1 MTTFKDQIRTYWDAD
16 SATYDDSSGH
26 KPRTVLELAAWSG
39 TLTRLLP
46 PKPAKVLDVGAGTG
60 FLSVLLARQGYD
72 VSALDLSSGMLE
84 RLRENAAAANV
95 EVKTI
100 EGDAEHPPKG
110 TFDAIVERHL
120 LWTLPDPGGA
130 IDAWREVAPQ
140 GRLVLLESLWGSA
153 GGPVEELRASAR
165 LALRRLRNEPSD
177 HHAEY
182 GSDIRSEL
190 PLGTGT
196 TPEQLVALVEP
207 SWGPARIERL
217 RDVEWATRL
226 ALTSFPDRLIGV
238 TPKFAVI
245 AG

>member
-1 MTTFKDQIRTYWDAD
+1 MTSLKEQIRAYWDVD
-16 SATYDDSSGH
+16 STTYDNSRGH
-26 KPRTVLELAAWSG
+26 KPRTALELAAWSG

-60 FLSVLLARQGYD
+60 FLSVLLARQGYE
-72 VSALDLSSGMLE
+72 VTALDLSSGMLE
-84 RLRENAAAANV
+84 RLVENAAAANV
-95 EVKTI
+95 EVKTV

-110 TFDAIVERHL
+110 TFDAVVERHL
-120 LWTLPDPGGA
+120 LWTLPDPGA
-130 IDAWREVAPQ
+130 AVNAWRKVAPK
-140 GRLVLLESLWGSA
+140 GRLILLESLWGSA

-165 LALRRLRNEPSD
+165 QVLRRLRNEAGD

-182 GSDIRSEL
+182 EPDIRSEL
-190 PLGTGT
+190 PLGNGT

-207 SWGPARIERL
+207 AWGAARIERL

-226 ALTSFPDRLIGV
+226 ALPSIPDRIIGV
-238 TPKFAVI
+238 TPRFAVI